1 MTIKISKIL
10 IWIFILKILAL
21 LCCTLLAVFFQ
32 KWWLILIGI
41 VFATGKVNINVDE
54 EE

>member
-1 MTIKISKIL
+1 MTSKSLKIL

-21 LCCTLLAVFFQ
+21 FCCTLLAVFFQ

-41 VFATGKVNINVDE
+41 VFAMSKVNINIDE